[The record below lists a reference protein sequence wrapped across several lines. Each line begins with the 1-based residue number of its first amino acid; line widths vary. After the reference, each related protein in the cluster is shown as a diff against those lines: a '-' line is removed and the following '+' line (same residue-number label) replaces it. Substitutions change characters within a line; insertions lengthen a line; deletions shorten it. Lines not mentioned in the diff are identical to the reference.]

1 MNLEIFV
8 NFCPML
14 SNRLSIIKLN
24 FNQNFK
30 TKSYMK
36 SWFKITVLL
45 PFLLL
50 GFYTQS
56 QTFVSGGIYNN
67 TTWTLNNSPYIVT
80 GDIVLFPDKTLT
92 VEPGV
97 EVRFNGYFSLE
108 IRGILSAIGTET
120 DSIKFIS
127 NIADEKDSWSR
138 IQIQNA
144 SQYARGFFEYCQ
156 IKNSEFGIAVEC
168 CWGND
173 ESYIKH
179 SLFENNSIAS
189 YNYAGWFLP
198 FDHCLFIHNTT
209 AIAHADK
216 LITNS
221 SFFYNETAVSAER
234 YKIYNSVFENND
246 AAIDW
251 DMSSGFGIIDSCI
264 ISNNNLGIRAWDCT
278 ITHNEIT
285 NNNIGLVSS
294 HESWNNNGNLYYV
307 PVLNNR
313 ICNNTQ
319 FNVINANSYN
329 KDLTSNC
336 FCTSDSVL
344 IEEKLFDG
352 YDDISLGLFNYSIF
366 DTACEVVLETVY
378 KVGNPLGIYPTEAI
392 KNLLVYPN
400 PFDSYLK
407 IRLINPESS
416 KVQIRIFNSLG
427 KVVKTIDNISSPES
441 EINTSNLTS
450 GIYFMQ
456 ILKNNEVVE
465 YRKIIRK

>member
-1 MNLEIFV
+1 
-8 NFCPML
+8 
-14 SNRLSIIKLN
+14 
-24 FNQNFK
+24 
-30 TKSYMK
+30 MK
-36 SWFKITVLL
+36 SWFKITALL
-45 PFLLL
+45 PFLIL
-50 GFYTQS
+50 GLYTQS
-56 QTFVSGGIYNN
+56 QTYVSGGIYNN

-92 VEPGV
+92 IEPGV
-97 EVRFNGYFSLE
+97 EVRFNGYFTLE

-127 NIADEKDSWSR
+127 NIADEKDIWSH

-144 SQYARGFFEYCQ
+144 SQNARGFFEYCLV
-156 IKNSEFGIAVEC
+156 KNSEMGIAVEC

-189 YNYAGWFLP
+189 YNYAGWYLP
-198 FDHCLFIHNTT
+198 FDHCLFINNTT

-221 SFFYNETAVSAER
+221 SFYYNETAVSAER
-234 YKIYNSVFENND
+234 YEIHNSVFENNG

-251 DMSSGFGIIDSCI
+251 DESSGYGIVDSCM
-264 ISNNNLGIRAWDCT
+264 ISNNDLGIRAWNCA
-278 ITHNEIT
+278 ITHNIIT
-285 NNNIGLVSS
+285 NNNIGLVSR
-294 HESWNNNGNLYYV
+294 HVSWNNNGNLYFV

-313 ICNNTQ
+313 ICDNIQ
-319 FNVINANSYN
+319 YNVKNANSYN

-336 FCTSDSVL
+336 FCTSDSAL
-344 IEEKLFDG
+344 IEEKLYDG

-366 DTACEVVLETVY
+366 DTACAVVLESVY
-378 KVGNPLGIYPTEAI
+378 KIGDPLGIYPTEASY
-392 KNLLVYPN
+392 NLLVYPN

-416 KVQIRIFNSLG
+416 KIQIRIFNSLG
-427 KVVKTIDNISSPES
+427 KVVETIDNVSTIEY
-441 EINTSNLTS
+441 ELNTSNLAS
-450 GIYFMQ
+450 GLYFLQ
-456 ILKNNEVVE
+456 IMKKSEIAG
-465 YRKIIRK
+465 YKKIIRK